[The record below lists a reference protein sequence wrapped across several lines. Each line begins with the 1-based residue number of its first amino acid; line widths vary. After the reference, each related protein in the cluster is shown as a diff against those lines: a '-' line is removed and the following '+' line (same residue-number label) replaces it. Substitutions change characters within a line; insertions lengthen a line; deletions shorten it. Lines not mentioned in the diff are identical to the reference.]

1 MEVGNQGVTNKRNR
15 PLLTEAEPPHLR
27 MGLIELLKQPSYNIE
42 RAMMTKNTPRKE
54 AAVVGDWMSE
64 AVLAVETFDSI
75 NVARQLMAKHRI
87 NQLPVLENDKLVG
100 IVTDRDIRDAYPTSM
115 AINRGEAIDRFAET
129 ITVEEV
135 MSHNV
140 FTVQPETRLTAAVE
154 VLRRQRIG
162 SLPVVKKQKLVGI
175 ITRSDILDF
184 VLSQPRKA
192 RTAARRSTANAKSDA
207 NNAAPNLHRHSAAKV
222 RKISR

>member
-1 MEVGNQGVTNKRNR
+1 MMAKNRIKRKKT
-15 PLLTEAEPPHLR
+15 L
-27 MGLIELLKQPSYNIE
+27 
-42 RAMMTKNTPRKE
+42 
-54 AAVVGDWMSE
+54 VGDWMSE

-75 NVARQLMAKHRI
+75 NVARQLMAKHRV
-87 NQLPVLENDKLVG
+87 NQLPVLEGDKVVG

-115 AINRGEAIDRFAET
+115 AINRGEAIDRFADT

-140 FTVQPETRLTAAVE
+140 FTVQPETSLAAAVE
-154 VLRRQRIG
+154 LLRRQRIG

-184 VLSQPRKA
+184 VLSETGIKPLVAERKRA
-192 RTAARRSTANAKSDA
+192 GSFKTLDKGNQRKLRRHGAGKS
-207 NNAAPNLHRHSAAKV
+207 
-222 RKISR
+222 

>member
-1 MEVGNQGVTNKRNR
+1 MEQNTIKRKKT
-15 PLLTEAEPPHLR
+15 L
-27 MGLIELLKQPSYNIE
+27 
-42 RAMMTKNTPRKE
+42 
-54 AAVVGDWMSE
+54 VGDWMSE

-75 NVARQLMAKHRI
+75 NIARQLMAKHRV
-87 NQLPVLENDKLVG
+87 NQLPVLDDEKVVG

-115 AINRGEAIDRFAET
+115 AINRGKAIDRFADT

-140 FTVQPETRLTAAVE
+140 LTVEPDTSLAAAVE
-154 VLRRQRIG
+154 LLKRHRIG

-184 VLSQPRKA
+184 VLSETSVKPVVAPRKRA
-192 RTAARRSTANAKSDA
+192 RSFKLLGKNSPRKVRRSGATK
-207 NNAAPNLHRHSAAKV
+207 R
-222 RKISR
+222 